1 MYKTLHN
8 RVMDML
14 YRSIRSRMGMEPV
27 PMSVILRH
35 VVRDRQQG
43 IRMGIGL
50 IADQAPPWFHRD
62 YWYDFLGQ
70 PTSFYDGLEN
80 MALRFGMP
88 VYFVHIDKIRRA
100 HYTAR
105 FELIYDGQER
115 VAPHEITKRYA
126 AKLEAMIRQR
136 PELWLWSHRRWKHKP
151 TPEELEKQREEKGC

>member
-1 MYKTLHN
+1 MYKRQGRETIGVYKTLHN

-27 PMSVILRH
+27 PRSVILRH

-62 YWYDFLGQ
+62 YWYAFLGQ

-88 VYFVHIDKIRRA
+88 VYFVHIDKVRRA

-115 VAPHEITKRYA
+115 VAPHEITKRY
-126 AKLEAMIRQR
+126 R
-136 PELWLWSHRRWKHKP
+136 
-151 TPEELEKQREEKGC
+151 CV